1 MNFKVISKEALPS
14 LYVSNYF
21 LKQSLK
27 SFLFISILVM
37 SVNILFAQK
46 TVPLYK
52 EVPNSKPAPKYKEKA
67 VTGKDGVIR
76 ISKVS
81 IPEITIFQP
90 KKSSDNNTAVIICP
104 GGGYSILAYNL
115 EGTTVA
121 KILNSWGVTAIV
133 LKYRLPSDSIM
144 KDKSIGPLQDAQR
157 AIQYAR
163 ENAEQLNINP
173 ESIGIMGFSA
183 GGHLASTLSTHF
195 DKAYIDNPKNTS
207 LRPDFSIFVYPVISF
222 TDELTHMGSR
232 NNLIGKNPSP
242 ELINDFSNELQVT
255 EKTPP
260 AFLVLAGD
268 DKGVSPENSIRY
280 YEALLKVHV
289 PAELHIYQNGG
300 HGFGTHNKTT
310 KENWMEALKHW
321 MQHNNFIH
329 EKAGGNL
336 ATKN

>member
-1 MNFKVISKEALPS
+1 MNFKCIIKERLPFRS
-14 LYVSNYF
+14 FRNDF
-21 LKQSLK
+21 LQQNFRLL
-27 SFLFISILVM
+27 LFISILVM
-37 SVNILFAQK
+37 SVNLSFAQK
-46 TVPLYK
+46 TIPLY
-52 EVPNSKPAPKYKEKA
+52 EQVPNSKPAPNYKEKS
-67 VTGKDGVIR
+67 VTGADGVMR
-76 ISKVS
+76 ISNVS

-90 KKSSDNNTAVIICP
+90 KKSLGNNTAVIICP
-104 GGGYSILAYNL
+104 GGGYSILAYNK
-115 EGTTVA
+115 EGTEVA
-121 KILNSWGVTAIV
+121 KILNNWGVTAVI

-157 AIQYAR
+157 AIQYVR
-163 ENAEQLNINP
+163 ENAAQLNINP

-207 LRPDFSIFVYPVISF
+207 LRPNFSILGYPVISF
-222 TDELTHMGSR
+222 TDEFAHRGSR

-242 ELINDFSNELQVT
+242 ELIKEFSNELQVT

-310 KENWMEALKHW
+310 KENWMETLKHW

-329 EKAGGNL
+329 EKAGNL
-336 ATKN
+336 VLKN